1 MGRKIETVLRIALSF
16 LFGPETADI
25 VIVTAKPML
34 LAVGGRNGNRSRCSS
49 RQRR

>member
-1 MGRKIETVLRIALSF
+1 LGRKLETVLRIALSF
-16 LFGPETADI
+16 LFGSETADI

-34 LAVGGRNGNRSRCSS
+34 LAVGGRDGNRSRCSS